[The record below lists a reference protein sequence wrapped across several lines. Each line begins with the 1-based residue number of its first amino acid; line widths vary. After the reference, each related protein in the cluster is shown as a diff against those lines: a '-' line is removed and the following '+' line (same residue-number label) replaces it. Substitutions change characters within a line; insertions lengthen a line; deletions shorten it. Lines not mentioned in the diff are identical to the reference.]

1 MHKNI
6 ILALSFIL
14 LTPNVSLAV
23 DPVTTTCDDN
33 LPIPVVEA
41 TLNESNILL
50 SWDQIDHT
58 NLSGYKLVS
67 SKGDSTPSYPDN
79 GYLKYITNRETT
91 SYTINNSTVYNGG
104 DITGSYLE
112 EDEDYYFT
120 VTAVYGCGQRVTGNV
135 LHLTY
140 PGVSVSD
147 DTDEDV
153 NDDSDD
159 TTAVNYPV
167 PEVTATSST
176 NGVLLSWKKIN
187 HDDFTGYKVVISRD
201 KNKPKYPDHGYAR
214 YITDPNTTS
223 ILLNNGSEYVRGDFG
238 GYLQTGQIY
247 YFSITALYGDERVA
261 GNAVLST
268 YNGPSHQIKTK
279 PTVDSLTIIREKA
292 QQLLDNNLGDIL
304 DELQE
309 LRSKL
314 REQENEIK
322 YLRSLLSDVRSITQ
336 SVKDTLNQFITYG
349 VDENTKKLGEGER
362 AAVIYSFKSAFN
374 KLPETEDEVADAI
387 KIANGRWPSQTSET
401 SENRAKKE
409 FRKIYLRDADMT
421 DSNDNAAVTVMTY
434 GLRQKA
440 ENRNLNS
447 ERQGIKT
454 FQYIYGH
461 VPQST
466 EDWNIMQAIT
476 YSGAS
481 R

>member
-58 NLSGYKLVS
+58 NLSGYKLVIS
-67 SKGDSTPSYPDN
+67 KGDSTPSYPDNGYLKYITNRETTSYTINNSTVYNGGDITGSYLEEDEDYYFTVTAVYGCGQKVTGNILHLTYPGDSVATSTPQVSAEVGDNDIVLSWAKITDASFSGYKLVISKGDSTPSYPDN

-336 SVKDTLNQFITYG
+336 SVKDTLNQFI
-349 VDENTKKLGEGER
+349 
-362 AAVIYSFKSAFN
+362 
-374 KLPETEDEVADAI
+374 
-387 KIANGRWPSQTSET
+387 
-401 SENRAKKE
+401 
-409 FRKIYLRDADMT
+409 
-421 DSNDNAAVTVMTY
+421 
-434 GLRQKA
+434 
-440 ENRNLNS
+440 
-447 ERQGIKT
+447 
-454 FQYIYGH
+454 
-461 VPQST
+461 
-466 EDWNIMQAIT
+466 
-476 YSGAS
+476 
-481 R
+481 